1 MKKIHYKNQTP
12 SIPHLGISGASGVN
26 LNELDLLLINPPLPI
41 WKNSPSPF
49 RRSFSASGFFQ
60 SIQIGYLRQ
69 ETGVGGCRGQPAPPL
84 QLPLWI
90 YFLPTPISIN
100 GGALDPSKTPA
111 ALLASEE
118 LPGIK
123 GFVCLFFAAVCIV
136 DWSIIWKEEGYRRPE
151 RGGGQF
157 GPHVVAVGGRQ

>member
-1 MKKIHYKNQTP
+1 MSEHKRIFQPIQSSLDKFTMKKIHYKNQTP

-69 ETGVGGCRGQPAPPL
+69 ETGVGGAGGNQPPPPAPPVNIFSTHTDID
-84 QLPLWI
+84 QWGGSGPL
-90 YFLPTPISIN
+90 
-100 GGALDPSKTPA
+100 
-111 ALLASEE
+111 
-118 LPGIK
+118 
-123 GFVCLFFAAVCIV
+123 
-136 DWSIIWKEEGYRRPE
+136 
-151 RGGGQF
+151 
-157 GPHVVAVGGRQ
+157 